1 MAELKIKADS
11 GGGTVS
17 WKGPATTTGNAAFQ
31 LTLPVNDGDADQ
43 YLKTDGSGALSWAT
57 VADTDTKGL
66 IKTVHNYKT
75 DTFSSTTADAWTDI
89 TGVTLTNTPAAT
101 GNKHMGVFYV
111 NWGRGTS
118 AHHFICGF
126 RVTRSIGGATA
137 TVVANSVHGS
147 ATGGAADYQSQ
158 MHGMRAMY
166 DVNGTT
172 TTAIS
177 LYDAPSTTSACVYQ
191 VQFYSDQEGTFYLN
205 RSHGDGVVS
214 GRGTY
219 QGILQEVSV

>member
-1 MAELKIKADS
+1 MPITINGS
-11 GGGTVS
+11 GTITGLSVGG
-17 WKGPATTTGNAAFQ
+17 
-31 LTLPVNDGDADQ
+31 LPDGIVDADT
-43 YLKTDGSGALSWAT
+43 LAAGAA
-57 VADTDTKGL
+57 GL
-66 IKTVHNYKT
+66 VKTVHNYKT

-89 TGVTLTNTPAAT
+89 TGVTLTNTPASAS
-101 GNKHMGVFYV
+101 NKHMGVFYV

>member
-1 MAELKIKADS
+1 MTLKLNGSSSGYVAIDAPAAAGSNTLVLPADNGS
-11 GGGTVS
+11 NGEFLQT
-17 WKGPATTTGNAAFQ
+17 N
-31 LTLPVNDGDADQ
+31 
-43 YLKTDGSGALSWAT
+43 GSGTLDWA
-57 VADTDTKGL
+57 VAADTKGL

-75 DTFSSTTADAWTDI
+75 DTFSSTAQDAWTDI
-89 TGVTLTNTPAAT
+89 TGVTLTNTPASAS
-101 GNKHMGVFYV
+101 NKHMGVFYV
-111 NWGRGTS
+111 NWGRG
-118 AHHFICGF
+118 HVNHFITGF

-137 TVVANSVHGS
+137 TVVSNSVAAGTS
-147 ATGGAADYQSQ
+147 GGAANYQSQ

-166 DVNGTT
+166 DANGTT

-191 VQFYSDQEGTFYLN
+191 VQFYSEQGPHTFYLN
-205 RSHGDGVVS
+205 RSHGDTTVS